1 MEVLRGR
8 LTSDNTELERKLD
21 EADSQVGQLHKLRV
35 SLETQLSDALK
46 LVEEETK
53 ERVQLMSRYRTM
65 ETDKES
71 MRQHL
76 DEALE
81 EKEDMMRQ
89 LSRANGDAALWR
101 SK

>member
-1 MEVLRGR
+1 M
-8 LTSDNTELERKLD
+8 SIMIN
-21 EADSQVGQLHKLRV
+21 
-35 SLETQLSDALK
+35 
-46 LVEEETK
+46 LVEIHLYCSQNALTK
-53 ERVQLMSRYRTM
+53 NYDKTFLFYFRSM
-65 ETDKES
+65 ESEKES

-81 EKEDMMRQ
+81 EKEDTMRQ

>member
-1 MEVLRGR
+1 MK
-8 LTSDNTELERKLD
+8 T
-21 EADSQVGQLHKLRV
+21 V
-35 SLETQLSDALK
+35 SCF
-46 LVEEETK
+46 
-53 ERVQLMSRYRTM
+53 RTM
-65 ETDKES
+65 ESEKES

-81 EKEDMMRQ
+81 EKEDTMRQ